1 MIFYNLIKALIKHKF
16 FNYNMQKHNNQ
27 HFSNSSFI
35 VYNASLKAIIF
46 LFLITFKLNLFAQTL
61 ETEVCII
68 GGGASG
74 VSAAIQSARMGAK
87 TVLIEETLWLGG
99 MLTAAGVSCT
109 DGNHWLPSGIWAEW
123 RQKLYDYY
131 GGPKEVATGWVSLTQ
146 FEPHVGAKIWADLA
160 AAEPNLTVLTETEF
174 KKVSRTKKG
183 DKWAII
189 LRGPKKI
196 NKPTINSKDKN
207 KTPKLDIQNIEAQIV
222 VDATELGDVAK
233 MVGVKY
239 RIGTDDPAEIKGE
252 EGVALKK
259 SDIIQDLTFAAI
271 LKNYGKNNAP
281 LVKKPE
287 NYDASLF
294 ACSCANKCDKK
305 EGLIDAQKML
315 DYGKLPNGKYMINWP
330 KHGNDYY
337 ANVIDTTNSARQQAF
352 KLAKQ
357 KTLAFIYFIQN
368 DLGFKNLGLA
378 DDEFPTADKLPFI
391 PYHRESRRIE
401 GIVTMNLGHISKPFD
416 GDLYRTGIA
425 VGDYPIDHHHAEYAG
440 NVPVGNFPKVPSF
453 NIPLGALIPNEITNF
468 IVAEKSISVSN
479 VVNGTTRLQPTV
491 LLIGQAA
498 GVLAAISA
506 RDKVSPNAVSVRRV
520 QDVLLKYGA
529 YLMPYFDVKPEN
541 SQFRAIQRIGATG
554 ILRGVGEPH
563 LWANRTWFYPDS
575 TISNSEFVSNL
586 FNFSPELYTVDFVNS
601 KPILIQ
607 DALGILAM
615 LSNFKEPKQRDSFS
629 ENIEKNWAKWGL
641 KNYDLKRPI
650 TRGELAV
657 LLNETI
663 NPFEK
668 EIGFD
673 GKLKH

>member
-1 MIFYNLIKALIKHKF
+1 MKLHNLIKQFMPKTTAQ
-16 FNYNMQKHNNQ
+16 MVVNQ
-27 HFSNSSFI
+27 RFMTKNVLSKIFI
-35 VYNASLKAIIF
+35 CF
-46 LFLITFKLNLFAQTL
+46 FLITAQLNLFAQTL
-61 ETEVCII
+61 EAEVCII

-87 TVLIEETLWLGG
+87 TVLIEDTPWLGG

-160 AAEPNLTVLTETEF
+160 AAEPNLTVLTSTSF

-183 DKWAII
+183 EKWAII
-189 LRGPKKI
+189 LRGPSNAPKPSMDAKAKPKI
-196 NKPTINSKDKN
+196 QPVIA
-207 KTPKLDIQNIEAQIV
+207 QNVEAQIV

-233 MVGVKY
+233 MVGAKY
-239 RIGTDDPAEIKGE
+239 RIGTDDPAETKGE
-252 EGVALKK
+252 DGVALKK

-287 NYDASLF
+287 NYDPSVF
-294 ACSCANKCDKK
+294 ACSCADKCDKK

-337 ANVIDTTNSARQQAF
+337 ANVIDTTNAARQQAF
-352 KLAKQ
+352 RLAKQ
-357 KTLAFIYFIQN
+357 KTLAFVYFIQN

-401 GIVTMNLGHISKPFD
+401 GLVTMNLSHIVQPFD
-416 GDLYRTGIA
+416 SDLYRTGIA
-425 VGDYPIDHHHAEYAG
+425 VGDYPIDHHHAEYPG
-440 NVPVGNFPKVPSF
+440 SVPVGNFPKVPSF
-453 NIPLGALIPNEITNF
+453 NIPLGALIPRDVSNF

-479 VVNGTTRLQPTV
+479 VVNGTTRLQPAV

-520 QDVLLKYGA
+520 QDVLLKNGA

-541 SQFRAIQRIGATG
+541 PHFRAIQRIGATG
-554 ILRGVGEPH
+554 LLRGVGEPH

-575 TISNSEFVSNL
+575 TVSNNE
-586 FNFSPELYTVDFVNS
+586 FFGNYFQYTGQPSGGRFVTDEPLS
-601 KPILIQ
+601 IADILGFIATLK
-607 DALGILAM
+607 DIKLEEKSMNL
-615 LSNFKEPKQRDSFS
+615 FKEKMASD
-629 ENIEKNWAKWGL
+629 WTKWGL
-641 KNYDLKRPI
+641 KNYDLKRSI

-668 EIGFD
+668 AVDFL
-673 GKLKH
+673 GKVKQ